1 MRKYFIRNDGE
12 FYKANLHCHSTVSDG
27 KLSPD
32 ELKKIY
38 KKHGYSVL
46 AYTDHNILIA
56 HPELR
61 DEEFLPLN
69 SYELS
74 VFTLD
79 KYSGAAGKQYEKP
92 CHLILIAKEENNLD
106 MVCWNRNFLFAN
118 AVNYESQAKF
128 KKSEDNYDRVYTPDC
143 INDIINRAH
152 KGGYYVIY
160 AHPTWSGEI
169 YPTYIQYKNLDAMEM
184 IVLPGGLGGVASA
197 RASQAALDALRWG
210 WEHDRFVA
218 AICAGPT
225 VLADLGIS
233 DGKKATCFPGCEGQ
247 MGKADMVPGAAA
259 LRDGKLITGTSAGC
273 AIPFALELIKAL
285 KGSEAAD
292 KVAKQIVIR

>member
-1 MRKYFIRNDGE
+1 MVYVLLGTGFEEVEAIAPVDLMRRAGIQVQ
-12 FYKANLHCHSTVSDG
+12 TVGITG
-27 KLSPD
+27 KTVTGSH
-32 ELKKIY
+32 KIP
-38 KKHGYSVL
+38 VE
-46 AYTDHNILIA
+46 ADIL
-56 HPELR
+56 PENMDL
-61 DEEFLPLN
+61 
-69 SYELS
+69 
-74 VFTLD
+74 
-79 KYSGAAGKQYEKP
+79 
-92 CHLILIAKEENNLD
+92 
-106 MVCWNRNFLFAN
+106 
-118 AVNYESQAKF
+118 ESM
-128 KKSEDNYDRVYTPDC
+128 D
-143 INDIINRAH
+143 
-152 KGGYYVIY
+152 
-160 AHPTWSGEI
+160 
-169 YPTYIQYKNLDAMEM
+169 M

-225 VLADLGIS
+225 VLADLGIP